1 MCSLS
6 GCDHQVVHE
15 QKEAHKSH
23 STGSSQALFLLH
35 LRDNQARP
43 DFFFLLLVL
52 LLHDQVLL
60 LSSTIAFAPDYP
72 VPDN

>member
-35 LRDNQARP
+35 LRDTKQ
-43 DFFFLLLVL
+43 DQIFFLLLVL